1 MAGGYLFVN
10 FKTNHPT
17 LYLIG
22 ILVCLALGIVL
33 AILGFAGVAGGP
45 GLGIVGVI
53 VAVVGVVFLIEFLGT
68 K

>member
-1 MAGGYLFVN
+1 MAGIFFVN

-22 ILVCLALGIVL
+22 ILIFLALGIVL

-53 VAVVGVVFLIEFLGT
+53 VAVVGIVFLIEFLST